1 MFGFLFTLML
11 SVWNGEMYRAYG
23 CAQFES
29 KNLFLQ
35 ACKRATL
42 LFWIGPLNTDTYSN
56 TLNFQLLKNVFAG
69 SYERIGNVW
78 FLMWG
83 NNFHLHIYVKLNVN
97 KLVQW

>member
-35 ACKRATL
+35 AFKRATL
-42 LFWIGPLNTDTYSN
+42 LFCM
-56 TLNFQLLKNVFAG
+56 TLDRATKH
-69 SYERIGNVW
+69 R
-78 FLMWG
+78 
-83 NNFHLHIYVKLNVN
+83 HL
-97 KLVQW
+97 Q